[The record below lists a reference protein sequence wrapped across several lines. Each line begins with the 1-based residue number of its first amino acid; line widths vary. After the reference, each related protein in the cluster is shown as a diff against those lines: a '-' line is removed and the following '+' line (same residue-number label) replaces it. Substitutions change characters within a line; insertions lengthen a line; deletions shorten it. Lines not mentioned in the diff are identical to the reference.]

1 MTKEKRAKVEKGVN
15 AGSDKLVFG
24 KMNYILMAAGI
35 VILIIGFLM
44 MSGGGSD
51 DPNVFDE
58 GIFSFRRI
66 TLAPIIVLI
75 GFVVE
80 GVAIMYRPGNKKK
93 ETA

>member
-1 MTKEKRAKVEKGVN
+1 MTKEKRVKVAKGVS
-15 AGSDKLVFG
+15 AESEKLVFG
-24 KMNYILMAAGI
+24 KINYMLMAAGI
-35 VILIIGFLM
+35 VILVIGFLM

-66 TLAPIIVLI
+66 TLAPILVLI

-80 GVAIMYRPGNKKK
+80 GVAIMYRPRNSKK
-93 ETA
+93 EVA